1 MPNTYTWDVSTVDT
15 YPSHTDSQDPTNTES
30 DVIYNVH
37 WRVTGSDGTNEATVI
52 GTQTIDVD
60 DLSSF
65 TSFDS
70 VTASNVETWVKAA
83 MGTEAVSDIEDS
95 LDAQLTEL
103 ATPTSVTRTIS

>member
-37 WRVTGSDGTNEATVI
+37 WRVTGSDGTNEATII

-65 TSFDS
+65 TAFDS
-70 VTASNVETWVKAA
+70 VTTSNVETWVKAA